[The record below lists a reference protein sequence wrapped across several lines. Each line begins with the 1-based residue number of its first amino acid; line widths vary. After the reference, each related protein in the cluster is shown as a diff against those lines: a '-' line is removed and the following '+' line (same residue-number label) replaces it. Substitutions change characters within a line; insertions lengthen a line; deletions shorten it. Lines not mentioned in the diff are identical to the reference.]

1 MKAAEQFFCVA
12 LFCSYNL
19 AKRKLVFSLITI
31 LEALGSERVY
41 DASGGKLKKTLY
53 WLEDLFSFT
62 VILTRSNRIKGGW

>member
-12 LFCSYNL
+12 LFCSHNL

-41 DASGGKLKKTLY
+41 DASDGKVK
-53 WLEDLFSFT
+53 
-62 VILTRSNRIKGGW
+62 